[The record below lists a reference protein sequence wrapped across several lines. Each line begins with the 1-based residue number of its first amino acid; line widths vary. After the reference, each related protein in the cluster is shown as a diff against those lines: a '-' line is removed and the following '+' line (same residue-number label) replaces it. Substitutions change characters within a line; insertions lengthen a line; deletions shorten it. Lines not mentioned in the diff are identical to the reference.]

1 MVKSVVQKVLG
12 DFALAALV
20 GQSLQGLV
28 LGALQHLGSQLLA
41 VQGVH
46 KEILDIIFDFLLR
59 ALGLFGAPR
68 LELFVCDAFE
78 IGSVLRFD
86 HLLVSV
92 IIN

>member
-1 MVKSVVQKVLG
+1 VQKVLG

-28 LGALQHLGSQLLA
+28 LRSFQHLRSQLFA
-41 VQGVH
+41 VQRVH

-68 LELFVCDAFE
+68 LELFVCDSFE
-78 IGSVLRFD
+78 IGSVFRRFD
-86 HLLVSV
+86 HLLKVSY
-92 IIN
+92 N